1 MNNTE
6 EISIVICGPVDAGK
20 SSLVGVLT
28 TGELDDGRGKAR
40 KNIFHHN
47 HELESGRTSSVS
59 QNVIKYQ
66 INNNINNNNIIR
78 IISTKS
84 NRKYDPKIINPKIIN
99 CVDMKGLSING
110 DKIVSLIDLAG
121 HEKYLK
127 TTVHG
132 ITGMFPD
139 RGIIVIGA
147 NTGITKLTRE
157 HIGLLLCVRIPFM
170 VVITKIDMAPEQIYL
185 DLQKTI
191 KKLLQRNAPDKTL
204 HFIDNNN
211 SDQQTNNY
219 IVATQQID
227 PKGHINNININ
238 NPDIVPVISVSNKD
252 GYNINNLHRIIYNIP
267 QRNKFINQSSKGS
280 IIYLDGNFSVPGIGL
295 VVSGMIKEGII
306 KVKQKMFMGPYDGQF
321 VPVIIRSIHNNLRE
335 DIQEI
340 GPNIQGC
347 FAIKFLETTIPR
359 NHIRKG
365 FVLIDNINNWKDN
378 LVTSFVAK
386 VKILHHSSAIENGY
400 CPVVHCGPIKQ
411 SAYMKLVNDTNT
423 ISYNN
428 NLKHSLKTGDN
439 SIVVFT
445 FARHAELI
453 EENMI
458 MFFRDGNTKGMGE
471 VISLII

>member
-40 KNIFHHN
+40 KNVFHHN

-66 INNNINNNNIIR
+66 INKNINNNDNNIIR

-84 NRKYDPKIINPKIIN
+84 NRKYDSKIIN
-99 CVDMKGLSING
+99 CVDMKGLSVNS

-170 VVITKIDMAPEQIYL
+170 IVITKIDMAPEQIYL

-219 IVATQQID
+219 INAMQQID
-227 PKGHINNININ
+227 PKGNIDQKVHIN
-238 NPDIVPVISVSNKD
+238 NPDIVPVISISNKD
-252 GYNINNLHRIIYNIP
+252 GFNINNLHRIIYNIP
-267 QRNKFINQSSKGS
+267 QRNKFINQPSKGS

-295 VVSGMIKEGII
+295 VVSGMIKEGTI
-306 KVKQKMFMGPYDGQF
+306 KVKQKMFIGPYNGQF

-359 NHIRKG
+359 NQIRKG

-411 SAYMKLVNDTNT
+411 SAYMKLVSDNNT
-423 ISYNN
+423 IGNSN
-428 NLKHSLKTGDN
+428 HSLKTGDN

-458 MFFRDGNTKGMGE
+458 MFFRDGNTKGCGQ
-471 VISLII
+471 VVSLII

>member
-1 MNNTE
+1 MISNIE
-6 EISIVICGPVDAGK
+6 EISIVVCGPVDAGK

-40 KNIFHHN
+40 KSVFHHN

-59 QNVIKYQ
+59 QNIIKYQ
-66 INNNINNNNIIR
+66 VNNDNNNIIR
-78 IISTKS
+78 IICTKS
-84 NRKYDPKIINPKIIN
+84 NRKYERNN
-99 CVDMKGLSING
+99 MVDMKGLKLNG
-110 DKIVSLIDLAG
+110 DKVVSLIDLAG

-170 VVITKIDMAPEQIYL
+170 VIITKIDMAPEQIYL
-185 DLQKTI
+185 DLQSTL

-204 HFIDNNN
+204 YFINNN
-211 SDQQTNNY
+211 SDELTDNY
-219 IVATQQID
+219 IVD
-227 PKGHINNININ
+227 PKGHINMIK
-238 NPDIVPVISVSNKD
+238 NPDIVPVISVSNKN
-252 GYNINNLHRIIYNIP
+252 GFNINNLHRIIYNIP
-267 QRNKFINQSSKGS
+267 QRDKFANQPSKGT
-280 IIYLDGNFSVPGIGL
+280 IVYLDGNFTVPGIGL
-295 VVSGMIKEGII
+295 VVSGMIKEGTI
-306 KVKQKMFMGPYDGQF
+306 KVKQKMFLGPYDGQF
-321 VPVIIRSIHNNLRE
+321 VPIIIRSIHNNLRE

-359 NHIRKG
+359 ANIKKG

-386 VKILHHSSAIENGY
+386 VKILHHSSAIETGY

-411 SAYMKLVNDTNT
+411 SAYMKLLNDNNT
-423 ISYNN
+423 IGYNTVDYN
-428 NLKHSLKTGDN
+428 SLKHSLKTGDN

-445 FARHAELI
+445 FARHPELI

-458 MFFRDGNTKGMGE
+458 MFFRDGTTKGVGE
-471 VISLII
+471 VISLIN